1 MTCQSGR
8 NGCGTEN
15 FLTASWESVNASG
28 PSLVCWGGTVA
39 GAVAVAAAAAGAGA
53 GAVGSSAS
61 IGVGSY
67 YIHLVHR
74 AENDHEKKSP
84 DLCPGSN
91 MAFGSLCGCLETPVG
106 SGIPVCGSAPGCG
119 TENGILTESET

>member
-1 MTCQSGR
+1 MTCQSGG

-28 PSLVCWGGTVA
+28 PSWGCWGGTA
-39 GAVAVAAAAAGAGA
+39 AVAAADGAA
-53 GAVGSSAS
+53 GSSAS
-61 IGVGSY
+61 YWVGSY
-67 YIHLVHR
+67 YIHPFHR
-74 AENDHEKKSP
+74 AESGPGKSP

-91 MAFGSLCGCLETPVG
+91 MASGSLCGCLETHVG